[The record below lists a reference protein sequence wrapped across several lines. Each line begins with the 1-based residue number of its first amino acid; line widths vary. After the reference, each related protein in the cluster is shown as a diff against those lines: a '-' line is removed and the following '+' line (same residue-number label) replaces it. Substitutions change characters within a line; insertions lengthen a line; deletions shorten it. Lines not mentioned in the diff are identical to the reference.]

1 MAAQLPRSFFARDTR
16 VVARELIGMRLVRL
30 DPNAGRISGV
40 IVETE
45 AYCPGDAASHA
56 YRGQTARNAPM
67 FGEAGVAYVYFTY
80 GMHFCFNAVA
90 ETAHVPAAVLI
101 RALEPREGVKAM
113 MDNRTREDSPTPALR
128 DLCRGPARLCKALKI
143 DRALNGYDLIQPT
156 AALFIEEDAETSDDK
171 VLTTP
176 RLRVSGDE
184 KAITVLWRW
193 CIKGSACVSS

>member
-80 GMHFCFNAVA
+80 GMHFCFNIVA
-90 ETAHVPAAVLI
+90 ESAHVPAAVLI
-101 RALEPREGVKAM
+101 RALEPREGIEAM
-113 MDNRTREDSPTPALR
+113 IEHRARADSPAPALR
-128 DLCRGPARLCKALKI
+128 DLCRGPARLCKALTI
-143 DRALNGYDLIQPT
+143 DRALNGYDLIQPVAT
-156 AALFIEEDAETSDDK
+156 LFIEEDAGAPDGD
-171 VLTTP
+171 VRTTP
-176 RLRVSGDE
+176 RLRVRGDE
-184 KAITVLWRW
+184 NALTVPWRW
-193 CIKGSACVSS
+193 HIKGSAFASS